1 MLSSK
6 EFSHLPVLLL
16 LEDFAQ
22 DFPSCASIFHL
33 HLVSPSFQAG
43 AINDGS
49 LPSTAVRI
57 FLFSAATETFDPTT
71 SKISSHTISPCPF
84 SYQGKEINSFLWCW
98 QCKVT
103 RPSAVKLWNVLL
115 APSSFTTGLQHRAAS
130 SCPSQPAGG
139 TGLSRLSLPEWPG
152 GVTALGNAQGH
163 PAPAQPRRLT
173 PMASLASSCTCD
185 CSEHFMGA
193 PSHTHGQ
200 SHTNPPDLLSSLGKA
215 TDKPLINH

>member
-163 PAPAQPRRLT
+163 PAPGTATQT
-173 PMASLASSCTCD
+173 D
-185 CSEHFMGA
+185 
-193 PSHTHGQ
+193 THGIPGIQ
-200 SHTNPPDLLSSLGKA
+200 LHLWLLRTLHGCSLTHTWPKPHKPTRFTEQPGKSHW
-215 TDKPLINH
+215 